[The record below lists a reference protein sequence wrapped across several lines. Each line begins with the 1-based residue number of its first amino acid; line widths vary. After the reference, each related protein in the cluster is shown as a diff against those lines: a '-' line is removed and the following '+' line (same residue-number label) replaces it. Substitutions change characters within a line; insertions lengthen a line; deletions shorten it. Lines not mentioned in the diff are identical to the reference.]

1 MTNSVSE
8 MTRVW
13 QQTLKLIDQR
23 LGERQI
29 FDSFFANT
37 YINDVYGDVMT
48 VVVDSATAER
58 LLSVKY
64 V

>member
-29 FDSFFANT
+29 FDSFLQIHILT
-37 YINDVYGDVMT
+37 MYMET
-48 VVVDSATAER
+48 S
-58 LLSVKY
+58 
-64 V
+64 